1 MNPLQ
6 IIILILALIIA
17 LLGALIFF
25 DIIPAPRTIFGF
37 KYTTTKEEITTNTPG
52 MSIYQKLQLREKR
65 QYKYIQYRGDY
76 LKNCQKIDENGEYNE
91 NSDDIYGMEA
101 NDYYEEENTIEN
113 ENVNPQTLYDSV
125 MRSVSGAVSS
135 GQANGMNQ
143 NFNPST
149 FYDSIM
155 TSGPGEL
162 SSAQDNHEQHVE
174 DYEDVI
180 RDLSNR
186 QLDEVTGYVDNV
198 PEANSEQCLS
208 MGDPAL
214 TPLCQ
219 KNPVKTTS
227 CDSGCGTYVNG
238 VGYVCC
244 TSKCCPN
251 LGVSCANA
259 NDSYCADKNRESC
272 STGIVP
278 NTCGPCLP
286 DFYGDEGPSN
296 NACIRGDY
304 RDQFDEN

>member
-6 IIILILALIIA
+6 IIILFLAVIIA

-25 DIIPAPRTIFGF
+25 NVLPAPRTIFGM

-52 MSIYQKLQLREKR
+52 MSIYQKLQLREKA
-65 QYKYIQYRGDY
+65 QYKYIQYRGEH

-91 NSDDIYGMEA
+91 NSDDIYGIEA

-125 MRSVSGAVSS
+125 MRSVSGVPSYEKV
-135 GQANGMNQ
+135 NNVNQ
-143 NFNPST
+143 NFNPSS

-155 TSGPGEL
+155 TSTPNVV
-162 SSAQDNHEQHVE
+162 SSVEDNREQHIE
-174 DYEDVI
+174 DYKDAI

-186 QLDEVTGYVDNV
+186 DLDEVTGYVDNI

-214 TPLCQ
+214 TPLCKQ
-219 KNPVKTTS
+219 SSVKVST

-251 LGVSCANA
+251 LGVSCANVS
-259 NDSYCADKNRESC
+259 DSYCADKNRESC

-286 DFYGDEGPSN
+286 GFSGDEGSSN
-296 NACIRGDY
+296 NVCIK
-304 RDQFDEN
+304 DE

>member
-1 MNPLQ
+1 MNILQ
-6 IIILILALIIA
+6 FIVLFLALIIA

-25 DIIPAPRTIFGF
+25 NVIPAPRTIFGM
-37 KYTTTKEEITTNTPG
+37 KYTTTKEEITTNIPG
-52 MSIYQKLQLREKR
+52 MSIYQKLQLQEKR
-65 QYKYIQYRGDY
+65 QYKYIQYRGEH
-76 LKNCQKIDENGEYNE
+76 LKNCQKLDENGEYVE
-91 NSDDIYGMEA
+91 DSDDVYGIEA
-101 NDYYEEENTIEN
+101 NDYYDEENSIEN
-113 ENVNPQTLYDSV
+113 ENVNPKTLYDSV
-125 MRSVSGAVSS
+125 MRSVSGV
-135 GQANGMNQ
+135 NN

-155 TSGPGEL
+155 TSEPEKI

-174 DYEDVI
+174 DYEDAI

-186 QLDEVTGYVDNV
+186 QLDEVTGYVDNI

-208 MGDPAL
+208 MGDPVL
-214 TPLCQ
+214 TPLCK
-219 KNPVKTTS
+219 KNSIKTTS

-286 DFYGDEGPSN
+286 GFSGDQGSSN